1 MQNSFFLKCF
11 GVKYCSCLQSKL
23 VSSGEWDKMIAIEGL
38 KKKFR
43 IEKKKLTSNKTEYA
57 DDPRQDGRWFHA
69 VRDVSF
75 HCEKGEVLGLLGPNG
90 AGKTTTLRMLSTALQ
105 PDAGS
110 IKIEDIDAIIN
121 PLGARKK
128 LGFLSGTTGLYR
140 RLTVKENIEYFGRLH
155 QVEEEE
161 LQQRIE
167 NIFTMLDMHS
177 FANKKAEDLSTGM
190 RQKTSIARAVIHN
203 PEVLVLDE
211 PTTGL
216 DVVAAK
222 TILDFIQGYKEKGHP
237 VIFST
242 HHLHEVERLCDRV
255 ALINFGIS
263 SFDGS
268 VEDFKKISATGD
280 LYDSYL
286 ELIKI
291 KGE

>member
-1 MQNSFFLKCF
+1 
-11 GVKYCSCLQSKL
+11 
-23 VSSGEWDKMIAIEGL
+23 MIAIEGL

-43 IEKKKLTSNKTEYA
+43 IEKKKLAASETEHA
-57 DDPRQDGRWFHA
+57 EDPRQDGRWFHA

-75 HCEKGEVLGLLGPNG
+75 HCDKGEVLGLLGPNG

-110 IKIEDIDAIIN
+110 INVESVDAIKD
-121 PLGARKK
+121 PLAARKK

-161 LQQRIE
+161 LQKRID
-167 NIFTMLDMHS
+167 NLFTMLDMHS
-177 FANKKAEDLSTGM
+177 FAAKKAEDLSTGM

-222 TILDFIQGYKEKGHP
+222 TILDFIQGYKDKGHP

-242 HHLHEVERLCDRV
+242 HHLHEVEKLCDRV
-255 ALINFGIS
+255 ALINYGKS
-263 SFDGS
+263 CFDGT
-268 VEDFKKISATGD
+268 VEDFRGISKSGD

-286 ELIKI
+286 ELIKR

>member
-1 MQNSFFLKCF
+1 
-11 GVKYCSCLQSKL
+11 
-23 VSSGEWDKMIAIEGL
+23 MIAVEGL
-38 KKKFR
+38 QKKFR
-43 IEKKKLTSNKTEYA
+43 IEKKKLTSSKTEHV

-75 HCEKGEVLGLLGPNG
+75 QCEKGEVLGLLGPNG

-110 IKIEDIDAIIN
+110 IMVEEVDAIKN
-121 PLGARKK
+121 PLDARKK

-140 RLTVKENIEYFGRLH
+140 RLSVKENIEYFGRLH
-155 QVEEEE
+155 QVEEAE

-167 NIFTMLDMHS
+167 NLFSLLDMHS
-177 FANKKAEDLSTGM
+177 FADKRAEDLSTGM
-190 RQKTSIARAVIHN
+190 RQKASIARSVIHN
-203 PEVLVLDE
+203 PEVLVFDE

-222 TILDFIQGYKEKGHP
+222 TILDFIQGYKDKGHP

-242 HHLHEVERLCDRV
+242 HHLHEVEKLCDRV
-255 ALINFGIS
+255 ALINYGKS
-263 SFDGS
+263 CFDGT
-268 VEDFKKISATGD
+268 VEDFRALSTSGD

-286 ELIKI
+286 ELVKG